1 MSDFFFNWGADKIFA
16 VSDTVMSKVLSNSTI
31 DSSLVSVLWNGIDCA
46 RFPHPKSSVA
56 KTWRKEMRRS
66 WSIDPQANLIGMIG
80 RLDQKGQIFV
90 AENLKALFDCI
101 PNLAIVFIGPEGE
114 QGALAK
120 LTAITAELGVHDR
133 ICFPGLISDMPAAL
147 AALDLLVHLPTD
159 EAFGLAVAEA
169 MASSLPVI
177 VSNVGGCRELVRD
190 GETGILIRPRNVQ
203 DLIAAMSRVFSE
215 SEPELRFNL
224 GAAARKSVEI
234 RFSIERQIDHLM
246 WEYDQLTMSNTQR
259 NTVIECR

>member
-1 MSDFFFNWGADKIFA
+1 
-16 VSDTVMSKVLSNSTI
+16 
-31 DSSLVSVLWNGIDCA
+31 
-46 RFPHPKSSVA
+46 
-56 KTWRKEMRRS
+56 
-66 WSIDPQANLIGMIG
+66 
-80 RLDQKGQIFV
+80 
-90 AENLKALFDCI
+90 
-101 PNLAIVFIGPEGE
+101 
-114 QGALAK
+114 
-120 LTAITAELGVHDR
+120 
-133 ICFPGLISDMPAAL
+133 MPAAL